1 MASAAARKKAAKKK
15 GGRGRVKAKAAKK
28 GSRKMARGA
37 KSGH

>member
-1 MASAAARKKAAKKK
+1 MAAKKK
-15 GGRGRVKAKAAKK
+15 AGRGNVKAKKGKK